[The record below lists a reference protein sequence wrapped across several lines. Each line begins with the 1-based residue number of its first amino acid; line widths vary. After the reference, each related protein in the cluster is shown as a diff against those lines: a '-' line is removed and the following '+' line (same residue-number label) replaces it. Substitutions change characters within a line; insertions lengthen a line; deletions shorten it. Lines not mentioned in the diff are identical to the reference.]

1 MSGLTRQ
8 HAPPCQPRRA
18 SLCATRRGAGAG
30 QQHQGASLVLGVRD
44 ERHLWQPRGHG
55 VIIEAR
61 GKKRPGGT
69 MTQAG
74 RRQEVSMMYN
84 YANNLE

>member
-1 MSGLTRQ
+1 M
-8 HAPPCQPRRA
+8 PRRA
-18 SLCATRRGAGAG
+18 SLCAARRGEAG
-30 QQHQGASLVLGVRD
+30 QQHQGASRVLGVRD
-44 ERHLWQPRGHG
+44 ERHLRQPRGNG

-61 GKKRPGGT
+61 GRKRPAST
-69 MTQAG
+69 MSQAE